1 MELQRKSV
9 VHALEE
15 RTYSPSDI
23 NVSNT
28 VEEASQVASYR
39 YEYNTSWGKQVWHM
53 CICVCT

>member
-23 NVSNT
+23 NVSNA

-39 YEYNTSWGKQVWHM
+39 QAVLNILGVLF
-53 CICVCT
+53 